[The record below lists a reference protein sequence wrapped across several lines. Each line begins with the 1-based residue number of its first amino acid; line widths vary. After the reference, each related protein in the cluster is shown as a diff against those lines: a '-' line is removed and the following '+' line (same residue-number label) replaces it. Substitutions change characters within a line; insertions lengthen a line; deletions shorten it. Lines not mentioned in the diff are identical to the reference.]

1 MHREC
6 WPDAALVEEGLR
18 TFSELAAD
26 TVDGVLLATDL
37 HAGNVLRAQREPW
50 LMIDP
55 KPFVGDVAYDLTQH
69 LLNCKARLQAD
80 ARGLIRR
87 MADLAEVDAE
97 RVRMWLFARTA
108 AEPRDD
114 WNNWKTEVARSL
126 G

>member
-1 MHREC
+1 
-6 WPDAALVEEGLR
+6 
-18 TFSELAAD
+18 
-26 TVDGVLLATDL
+26 
-37 HAGNVLRAQREPW
+37 
-50 LMIDP
+50 
-55 KPFVGDVAYDLTQH
+55 
-69 LLNCKARLQAD
+69 
-80 ARGLIRR
+80 